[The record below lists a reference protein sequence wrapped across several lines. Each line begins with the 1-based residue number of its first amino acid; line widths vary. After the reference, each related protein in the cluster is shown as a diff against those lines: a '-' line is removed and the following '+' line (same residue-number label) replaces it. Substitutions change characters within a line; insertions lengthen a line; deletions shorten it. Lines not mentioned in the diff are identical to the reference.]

1 MSRPLWFW
9 WLVCLAGLTCVKVPA
24 SGLSNLKVYI
34 PDTVLR
40 GHNIQFNCTF
50 TLEDEKLFAIK
61 WYRGNYEIFRY
72 LPSSN
77 VPRKTFPLEGYNVSM
92 QHSTGFVLYMYDAK
106 FINSGAYTC
115 EVIVDTTFDT
125 LMFTKKMMVID
136 LPDDH
141 PRITGVHEQYEPGEG
156 ITATCTSWHS
166 NPPANLSW
174 FINGEPAREA
184 YLRRYNLKENYDDT
198 FTSVLGLHFDVA
210 KYHFIQGEMILKC
223 TSSLLSVYWQSSEV
237 RIRESN
243 FHSSLIQ
250 GPQNFDT
257 KIQSGG
263 STGSTGEGAEDS
275 VSSQNHPKMK
285 KTPQTRPQASG
296 GSSAASNPSS
306 SSSSSETS
314 DSKMPVE
321 QLTSHVLSSSSS
333 PSFDI
338 KKDKFYHLLLA
349 VNLLILILIV
359 NTSSSST
366 TTTTTSLINLSSI

>member
-1 MSRPLWFW
+1 M
-9 WLVCLAGLTCVKVPA
+9 
-24 SGLSNLKVYI
+24 
-34 PDTVLR
+34 
-40 GHNIQFNCTF
+40 
-50 TLEDEKLFAIK
+50 
-61 WYRGNYEIFRY
+61 
-72 LPSSN
+72 
-77 VPRKTFPLEGYNVSM
+77 
-92 QHSTGFVLYMYDAK
+92 
-106 FINSGAYTC
+106 
-115 EVIVDTTFDT
+115 
-125 LMFTKKMMVID
+125 
-136 LPDDH
+136 
-141 PRITGVHEQYEPGEG
+141 
-156 ITATCTSWHS
+156 
-166 NPPANLSW
+166 
-174 FINGEPAREA
+174 
-184 YLRRYNLKENYDDT
+184 
-198 FTSVLGLHFDVA
+198 
-210 KYHFIQGEMILKC
+210 
-223 TSSLLSVYWQSSEV
+223 

-306 SSSSSETS
+306 SSSSETS

-359 NTSSSST
+359 NTST
-366 TTTTTSLINLSSI
+366 ITSLINLSSI

>member
-1 MSRPLWFW
+1 M
-9 WLVCLAGLTCVKVPA
+9 
-24 SGLSNLKVYI
+24 
-34 PDTVLR
+34 
-40 GHNIQFNCTF
+40 
-50 TLEDEKLFAIK
+50 
-61 WYRGNYEIFRY
+61 
-72 LPSSN
+72 
-77 VPRKTFPLEGYNVSM
+77 
-92 QHSTGFVLYMYDAK
+92 
-106 FINSGAYTC
+106 
-115 EVIVDTTFDT
+115 
-125 LMFTKKMMVID
+125 
-136 LPDDH
+136 
-141 PRITGVHEQYEPGEG
+141 
-156 ITATCTSWHS
+156 
-166 NPPANLSW
+166 
-174 FINGEPAREA
+174 
-184 YLRRYNLKENYDDT
+184 
-198 FTSVLGLHFDVA
+198 
-210 KYHFIQGEMILKC
+210 
-223 TSSLLSVYWQSSEV
+223 

-359 NTSSSST
+359 NTST
-366 TTTTTSLINLSSI
+366 ITSLINLSSI